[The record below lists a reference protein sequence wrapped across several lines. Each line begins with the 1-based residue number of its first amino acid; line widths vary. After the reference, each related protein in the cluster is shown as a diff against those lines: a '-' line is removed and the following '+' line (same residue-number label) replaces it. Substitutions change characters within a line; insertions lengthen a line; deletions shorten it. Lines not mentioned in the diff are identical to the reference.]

1 MKDTYKGELFRD
13 VVAALE
19 QAGHKMCV
27 LRNYQSYPENLGH
40 DVDAISENPGQ
51 IPHILSEQRVAAVV
65 QDYRD
70 ETLFLAGSVPI
81 QAKHIYVLCKW
92 HRNEPVFIQLDVS
105 AELRYFGRL
114 FYGGEE
120 FLRASRPFKFFK
132 VPSAELEFGAYLIKH
147 IAKRTLNEA
156 KFRRL
161 TELYGE
167 DPAGCDRQLARFFP
181 KAEATFIADSVS
193 RGDWKPVLGAIDRL
207 KLELLDTAGREP
219 PLRSLLHC
227 LDARWRRLERFVRPP
242 GLMVA
247 FLGVDGAGK
256 STVIARVSLD
266 LVPAFQDIKQ
276 YHKRTFPSAIE
287 WTKRYLLRARP
298 GELEEEGVPVHK
310 DGSVPSYDSSAQPP
324 SKLHDPH
331 ALQPRKLIVSL
342 AGLGFKWAN
351 YTLSGYAADI
361 YPRLVRSTLVLLD
374 RGYHDLLVD
383 PKRYRYGGP
392 AWLARAVGWFIPRPQ
407 LVILLDAPA
416 GVLYSRR
423 RELPFEEI
431 TRQREAY
438 LELTRNLPNGHVV
451 DASKPLDEVVVRVEQ
466 VILDYMAERTARRSK
481 YNLKSILRGDPAL
494 RS

>member
-1 MKDTYKGELFRD
+1 MKDTYRGELLRD

-19 QAGHKMCV
+19 QAGHRMCV
-27 LRNYQSYPENLGH
+27 LRNYQSYPEGIGH

-51 IPHILSEQRVAAVV
+51 IPHILSEQKVAAVV
-65 QDYRD
+65 LAYRD
-70 ETLFLAGSVPI
+70 E
-81 QAKHIYVLCKW
+81 AKHIYTLCRW
-92 HRNEPVFIQLDVS
+92 HRNKPVFIQLDVS
-105 AELRYFGRL
+105 ADFSYSGRL
-114 FYGGEE
+114 FYSGEE
-120 FLRASRPFKFFK
+120 FFRASRPFKFFK
-132 VPSAELEFGAYLIKH
+132 VPSTELEFGAYLIKH
-147 IAKRTLNEA
+147 IAKCTLNEA

-161 TELYGE
+161 TELYEE
-167 DPAGCDRQLARFFP
+167 DPVGCNRQLARFFP
-181 KAEATFIADSVS
+181 KSETTFIADSVR

-207 KLELLDTAGREP
+207 QGELLGKAGREQ
-219 PLRSLLHC
+219 PLRLLLHR
-227 LDARWRRLERFVRPP
+227 LDVRWRRLERLVRPP

-247 FLGVDGAGK
+247 FLGGDGAGK

-266 LVPAFQDIKQ
+266 LVPVLQETKQ

-298 GELEEEGVPVHK
+298 GELEEEGVPVPE
-310 DGSVPSYDSSAQPP
+310 DGSVLSYDPPAQPP
-324 SKLHDPH
+324 SNLHDPH
-331 ALQPRKLIVSL
+331 ALPPRKLVVSL

-351 YTLSGYAADI
+351 YTLSGYVADI

-374 RGYHDLLVD
+374 RDYHDLLVD

-407 LVILLDAPA
+407 LVILLDAPPE
-416 GVLYSRR
+416 VLYSRR
-423 RELPFEEI
+423 RELPFGEI

-438 LELTRNLPNGHVV
+438 LELTTNLPNGHVV

-466 VILDYMAERTARRSK
+466 LILDYMAERTARRFK
-481 YNLKSILRGDPAL
+481 YSLKSILRGNPAL